1 MLAILMFREAKTAT
15 AIGWLLCL
23 LLLAAVLSPNVYLFG
38 AGHLAATHGTGVS
51 GVLATIERALADATP
66 LPAVVLAELF
76 MLALFGRPWL
86 WLLLNLP
93 FLIWLPGELFYLWHY
108 GTPTSAHIFAIIA
121 ETNHDEIT
129 GVLGTGSVAWILGGV
144 LWAVSLVALVVLFF
158 RRVAPW
164 RQRTRAW
171 TVLAL
176 GLSLAMILFAYQ
188 RAAASVTAAQPPAA
202 CSGEFCGYT
211 ALSPFSWA
219 FVDSYPFG
227 LPLRLYDY
235 REQRRMLAHY
245 AAALKR
251 ADPGFARDPALADVA
266 ETYVVVIG
274 ESARADHWSLFGYAR
289 PTTPLLERRDHLLAF
304 GDAVSVTPATRTAV
318 PILLSGASVDDIA
331 SFRFK
336 PSWINAFKAAGFNV
350 SWLSAQMPVGLY
362 DTTVGIY
369 AQLADDV
376 EFLNP
381 GSDKSRGSYDDVLL
395 AALDRRL
402 RAPQPKKLIILHMLG
417 SHAPYQHRYPQA
429 YEIFRPAPGEHDDIG
444 INDRADGEKID
455 NAYDNSLRYTD
466 YILDSVIARLR
477 ANASLSALW
486 YVSDHGQTLPADAC
500 ANSGNGFFSKYNF
513 HVPLLFWYSSE
524 YQHHFGDKLRAAA
537 GHVAQAAYMADF
549 AASVLDSAGF
559 DLPATQRDRSL
570 MSPRYTAGR
579 RIVTI
584 DGHETMDY
592 DHDFAATA
600 CRK

>member
-1 MLAILMFREAKTAT
+1 
-15 AIGWLLCL
+15 
-23 LLLAAVLSPNVYLFG
+23 
-38 AGHLAATHGTGVS
+38 
-51 GVLATIERALADATP
+51 
-66 LPAVVLAELF
+66 LAELF
-76 MLALFGRPWL
+76 MLALLGRPWL

-121 ETNHDEIT
+121 ETNRDEIT
-129 GVLGTGSVAWILGGV
+129 GVLGAGSLAWIGGGV
-144 LWAVSLVALVVLFF
+144 LWAASLAGLVVFLF
-158 RRVAPW
+158 RKLAPW
-164 RQRTRAW
+164 RQRARAW
-171 TVLAL
+171 TALVL
-176 GLSLAMILFAYQ
+176 GLGLAMTLLAYQ
-188 RAAASVTAAQPPAA
+188 RAAAATAASVEPAV
-202 CSGEFCGYT
+202 CSGRFCGG
-211 ALSPFSWA
+211 AASPSFSDL
-219 FVDSYPFG
+219 FIDSYPFG

-235 REQRRMLAHY
+235 SEQRRLLAHD

-251 ADPGFARDPALADVA
+251 ANPGLVRDPALAAVA

-318 PILLSGASVDDIA
+318 PVLLSGGSVDDIA
-331 SFRFK
+331 AFRFR
-336 PSWINAFKAAGFNV
+336 PSWINAFKAAGFRV

-381 GSDKSRGSYDDVLL
+381 GGDERRGRYDDVLL
-395 AALDRRL
+395 TALDRRL

-417 SHAPYQHRYPQA
+417 SHAPYQHRYPDA
-429 YEIFRPAPGEHDDIG
+429 YEVFRPAPGADDDVG

-466 YILDSVIARLR
+466 YVLDAVIARLR
-477 ANASLSALW
+477 ASSSLSALW
-486 YVSDHGQTLPADAC
+486 YVSDHGQTLPADGC
-500 ANSGNGFFSKYNF
+500 KNTGNGFFSKYNF
-513 HVPLLFWYSSE
+513 HVPLLFWYSAA
-524 YQHHFGDKLRAAA
+524 YQDRFGDKLRAAA
-537 GHVAQAAYMADF
+537 THVAQPVYMADF
-549 AASVLDSAGF
+549 ASSVLDASGF
-559 DLPATQRDRSL
+559 ELPEAQRERSL
-570 MSPRYTAGR
+570 MSPRYAAGQ

-584 DGHETMDY
+584 DGRERMDY
-592 DHDFAATA
+592 DRDFAVAA